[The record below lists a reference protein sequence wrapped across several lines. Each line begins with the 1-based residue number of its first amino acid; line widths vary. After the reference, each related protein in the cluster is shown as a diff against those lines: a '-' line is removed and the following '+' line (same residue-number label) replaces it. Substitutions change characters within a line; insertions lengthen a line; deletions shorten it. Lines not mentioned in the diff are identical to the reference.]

1 MAHQSLA
8 RSIVLPISL
17 GLLGIAALMSISIA
31 LVEFDAAHDEARI
44 EIEGGLDHMLTVLEQ
59 TDASV
64 SVQVQRGIQL
74 LRTRTQRLGQ
84 PELGDPVS
92 IGDRQVPELLFGRT
106 SLHQR
111 YGIVDEVQEILGG
124 TATLFVRDGDDF
136 VRVSTN
142 VRTATGDRAV
152 GTVLD
157 PNGRAIAAIRNG
169 EAFYGLVTILGE
181 PYLTGY
187 EPITTPSGEVIGIWY
202 MGYALDDIQ
211 TLQQYI
217 DQKELLH
224 NGFLMIVNAANQ
236 PVIAPSSFTEEQ
248 RETHATQDDPDW
260 TYVRSEFS
268 PWGYAVVGGYHE
280 SSTLSVVFVQIAK
293 ALALELILIL
303 AIGVLLFWLI
313 RREVILPIRKME
325 ADVQHIAAG
334 NFNHAVNLNREDEL
348 GRLASRFNE
357 MTERVVA
364 SIAVADK
371 ARHHAEHLASTVQG
385 EQAYLREQVDAA
397 LSVFQLFASRNL
409 SRSLTI
415 HKDDEIGR
423 LFAGFNRG
431 LEALRSSLNEIRDAT
446 AEAQKSAEA
455 SQASLESLA
464 TGSIEQATQA
474 QEVMATVDYLAESIR
489 EVSIRTRNSAQR
501 TQEDAHRAAE
511 GSVLV
516 YETVGRIQHI
526 SSNLQDTAQLITQ
539 LGTQTEEISRVVS
552 LIEDI
557 AEQTSLL
564 ALNATIE
571 AARAGI
577 HGRGFT
583 VVAQQVRK
591 LSENTSRAT
600 QDIGRLISR
609 VIQQTR
615 ASVESVREHA
625 KEATQLS
632 EVASEVQTFLVM
644 VEHNAA
650 ESAKT
655 LDQLA
660 DTIDSQNMSFAEI
673 AETIRSMT
681 HVIESSSANISALA
695 SSGNQLRAMNERNA
709 SLVGRFTL

>member
-1 MAHQSLA
+1 
-8 RSIVLPISL
+8 
-17 GLLGIAALMSISIA
+17 MSISIA
-31 LVEFDAAHDEARI
+31 VVEYNTVHEKARL
-44 EIEGGLDHMLTVLEQ
+44 EIEGGIDHMGTVLEQ

-64 SVQVQRGIQL
+64 SDQVQRGIRL
-74 LRTRTQRLGQ
+74 LQSRTGRLGQ
-84 PELGDPVS
+84 PQLGSPVAL
-92 IGDRQVPELLFGRT
+92 GDRQVPELLFGRT
-106 SLHQR
+106 SVHLR
-111 YGIVDEVQEILGG
+111 YGIVDEIQEIVGG

-142 VRTATGDRAV
+142 VRTATGDRAI

-169 EAFYGLVTILGE
+169 QAFYGLVTILGA

-187 EPITTPSGEVIGIWY
+187 EPILDNAGEVIGIWY
-202 MGYALDDIQ
+202 VGYRLDEIQ
-211 TLQQYI
+211 TLQRYI
-217 DQKELLH
+217 DLKVLQHRGFLLLVNTANDPVIWSASVPEELLSA
-224 NGFLMIVNAANQ
+224 L
-236 PVIAPSSFTEEQ
+236 
-248 RETHATQDDPDW
+248 ATQEAPGW
-260 TYVRSEFS
+260 SYMRTEFS
-268 PWGYAVVGGYHE
+268 PWGYAIIGGYSE
-280 SSTLSVVFVQIAK
+280 QSTLQEVFFQIAK
-293 ALALELILIL
+293 AIALELIMIF
-303 AIGVLLFWLI
+303 AIGMLLFWLI
-313 RREVILPIRKME
+313 RREVLLPLKQME
-325 ADVQHIAAG
+325 KDVQYIAGG
-334 NFNHAVNLNREDEL
+334 NFNHTVQVSRQDEL
-348 GRLASRFNE
+348 GRLASNFNE

-364 SIAVADK
+364 SIAVADR
-371 ARHHAEHLASTVQG
+371 ARADAESLAAGVQA
-385 EQAYLREQVDAA
+385 EQAYLQSQVDAA
-397 LSVFQLFASRNL
+397 LSVFEQFASRNL
-409 SRSLTI
+409 SHSLTI
-415 HKDDEIGR
+415 QKDDEIGR

-431 LEALRSSLNEIRDAT
+431 LEALRTSLREISVAT
-446 AEAQKSAEA
+446 SEARKSAEA
-455 SQASLESLA
+455 SHLALESLA
-464 TGSIEQATQA
+464 SGSIEQATQA

-526 SSNLQDTAQLITQ
+526 SNNLQDTAQLITQ

-583 VVAQQVRK
+583 VVAKEVRK
-591 LSENTSRAT
+591 LSENTARAT
-600 QDIGRLISR
+600 QDIGRLISS
-609 VIQQTR
+609 VIKQTR
-615 ASVESVREHA
+615 ASVESVRVHA

-660 DTIDSQNMSFAEI
+660 DTIDSQTLSFSEI

-681 HVIESSSANISALA
+681 HVIEASSAHISELA
-695 SSGNQLRAMNERNA
+695 GAGNQLQAMNDKNA
-709 SLVGRFTL
+709 TLLGRFTL